1 MSAEHK
7 CGASQ
12 QGALQAAVLA
22 QDYERF
28 RSLSMTEQGAPLRQ
42 EEHAVPESQ
51 RTGDALTPELQ
62 QCCFSTPVLP
72 SLPVQ
77 AYIFLQKESLRRSPC
92 SAWTILPHSTQAAVC
107 TVIHRISPKA
117 TQPPLCVLVAL
128 GSLHWWRGSALPKGR
143 TSVGFQGHAGC
154 FTGFLRTAQFQHLP
168 GCQLGCSPD
177 NPSALEGRAEMV
189 KQVGLRGTRVVA
201 AQLHW

>member
-1 MSAEHK
+1 MSAEHE

-28 RSLSMTEQGAPLRQ
+28 RSLGMTEQGAPLCQ

-51 RTGDALTPELQ
+51 RTGDAQTPELQ

-72 SLPVQ
+72 SPPVQGQ
-77 AYIFLQKESLRRSPC
+77 AYIFFQKESLRRSLC
-92 SAWTILPHSTQAAVC
+92 SAWTIPPHSTQALVW

-117 TQPPLCVLVAL
+117 TQPPQCVLIAL
-128 GSLHWWRGSALPKGR
+128 GSLHWWPRSTLPKD
-143 TSVGFQGHAGC
+143 FQGHADC
-154 FTGFLRTAQFQHLP
+154 FTGFLRTVQFQHLP
-168 GCQLGCSPD
+168 GRQLGCSPD
-177 NPSALEGRAEMV
+177 NPSVLEGQAEMV
-189 KQVGLRGTRVVA
+189 KQVGLRGTRVAA
-201 AQLHW
+201 AQFHW